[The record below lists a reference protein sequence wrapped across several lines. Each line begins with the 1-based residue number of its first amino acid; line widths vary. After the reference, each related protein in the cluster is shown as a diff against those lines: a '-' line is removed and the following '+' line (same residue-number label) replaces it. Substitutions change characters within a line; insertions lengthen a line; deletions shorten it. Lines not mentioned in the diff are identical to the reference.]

1 MKNTKFF
8 VLLVLS
14 FIFVFVL
21 ANAFA
26 ADETLASASDSNGE
40 VQLAAVQ
47 EQAVSEARPETKE
60 TSDHPRWLKE
70 IGILS
75 GYASGPLDE
84 KPDYEFVPMIFRFGL
99 DLNPFINKF
108 SWDTKGLLELQLEPF
123 INTVVSPN
131 NNVEIGS
138 NFVLKYAFP
147 LTKKFYP
154 YVEGG
159 LGMLY
164 MSQHTR
170 EQSTQYNFL
179 PQGGAG
185 LMYFLKDNLALTV
198 GYRYRHLSNNSFKS
212 PNSGIN
218 VDMYL
223 AGLSIVY

>member
-1 MKNTKFF
+1 MKNTKFI

-26 ADETLASASDSNGE
+26 ADETLASASGSNGE
-40 VQLAAVQ
+40 AQLAAAQ
-47 EQAVSEARPETKE
+47 QQAVSDVPSKTNEA
-60 TSDHPRWLKE
+60 SDHPRWLKE

-84 KPDYEFVPMIFRFGL
+84 KPDYELVPTILRFGL

-108 SWDTKGLLELQLEPF
+108 GLDTKGIFEIQLEPF

-131 NNVEIGS
+131 SNVEIGS

-159 LGMLY
+159 LGVLY

-185 LMYFLKDNLALTV
+185 LMYFLKDNLALTL

-223 AGLSIVY
+223 AGISIVY

>member
-1 MKNTKFF
+1 MKNTKFG
-8 VLLVLS
+8 VLLLLS
-14 FIFVFVL
+14 FVFIFVL

-26 ADETLASASDSNGE
+26 ADETLAPASGSNGE
-40 VQLAAVQ
+40 AQLAAVEQ
-47 EQAVSEARPETKE
+47 QAVSEAPSSPKE

-70 IGILS
+70 IGIFS

-84 KPDYEFVPMIFRFGL
+84 KPDYELVLTIFRLGL

-108 SWDTKGLLELQLEPF
+108 GLDTKGLLELQLEPF

-179 PQGGAG
+179 PQGGVG

-223 AGLSIVY
+223 AGISIVY

>member
-1 MKNTKFF
+1 MKNTKFM

-14 FIFVFVL
+14 LVFVF

-26 ADETLASASDSNGE
+26 ADETLASASGSNGE
-40 VQLAAVQ
+40 AQLAAAQ
-47 EQAVSEARPETKE
+47 QQAVSDVPSKTNEA
-60 TSDHPRWLKE
+60 SDHPRWLKE

-75 GYASGPLDE
+75 GYASGSLDE
-84 KPDYEFVPMIFRFGL
+84 KPDYEFVPTIFRLGL

-108 SWDTKGLLELQLEPF
+108 GLNTKGLFEIQLEPF

-179 PQGGAG
+179 PQGGVG
-185 LMYFLKDNLALTV
+185 LMYFLKDNLALT
-198 GYRYRHLSNNSFKS
+198 
-212 PNSGIN
+212 
-218 VDMYL
+218 
-223 AGLSIVY
+223 

>member
-1 MKNTKFF
+1 MGTGEKNMKNTKSFLLSALFF
-8 VLLVLS
+8 V
-14 FIFVFVL
+14 FIA
-21 ANAFA
+21 ANVFA
-26 ADETLASASDSNGE
+26 APDTREEA
-40 VQLAAVQ
+40 QLAALDQQ
-47 EQAVSEARPETKE
+47 EASQAPSKAKE
-60 TSDHPRWLKE
+60 TSAHPRWLKE

-75 GYASGPLDE
+75 GYARGPLDD
-84 KPDYEFVPMIFRFGL
+84 KPNYELVPTILRFGM

-108 SWDTKGLLELQLEPF
+108 GLDTKGLFEIQLEPF

-131 NNVEIGS
+131 NNVEVGS

-147 LTKKFYP
+147 LTKRFLP

-185 LMYFLKDNLALTV
+185 LMYFLKDNLALTL

>member
-1 MKNTKFF
+1 MKKTKFF

-14 FIFVFVL
+14 FIFSAAYV
-21 ANAFA
+21 FA
-26 ADETLASASDSNGE
+26 ADEASAPASGSNE
-40 VQLAAVQ
+40 QVQLAASQ
-47 EQAVSEARPETKE
+47 QQAVSEAPSISKE

-70 IGILS
+70 IGVLA

-84 KPDYEFVPMIFRFGL
+84 KPDYELVPTILRFGL

-108 SWDTKGLLELQLEPF
+108 GLDTKGLFELQLEPF

-131 NNVEIGS
+131 NNVEVGS

-185 LMYFLKDNLALTV
+185 LMYFLKDNLALTI

-223 AGLSIVY
+223 AGISIVY